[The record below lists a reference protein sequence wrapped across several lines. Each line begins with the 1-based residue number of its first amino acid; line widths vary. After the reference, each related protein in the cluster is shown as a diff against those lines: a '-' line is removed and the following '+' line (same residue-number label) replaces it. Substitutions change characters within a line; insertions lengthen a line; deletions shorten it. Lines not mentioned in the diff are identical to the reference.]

1 MSHDDPTDSPRW
13 TAKGGTTAVDGT
25 PMPVTIAH
33 HRQDR
38 LTWVAFL
45 AGQVIWFAHFMLV
58 YTVSE
63 MGCTGDGPGFRLFD
77 PPVPVIT
84 TIGATILAA
93 LACLGTSVWAW
104 QRWRA
109 GTDASAPVTDGGF
122 RGPGDD
128 ERGGALAF
136 AGMLLSLLAFA
147 SVIFVGVSAFFL
159 YPC

>member
-1 MSHDDPTDSPRW
+1 MSDEFTSQEPPRPP
-13 TAKGGTTAVDGT
+13 KGETTAVDGT
-25 PMPVTIAH
+25 PMPVEITH

-38 LTWVAFL
+38 LTWIVFL
-45 AGQVIWFAHFMLV
+45 VGPVIWFAHFMLV
-58 YTVSE
+58 YGVSE
-63 MGCTGDGPGFRLFD
+63 MGCTGDGEGFRLFD

-84 TIGATILAA
+84 TIGATAVAGI
-93 LACLGTSVWAW
+93 ACLGTAVWAW
-104 QRWRA
+104 QRWRG

-122 RGPGDD
+122 RGSGDD

-136 AGMLLSLLAFA
+136 AGLLLSLLSCA